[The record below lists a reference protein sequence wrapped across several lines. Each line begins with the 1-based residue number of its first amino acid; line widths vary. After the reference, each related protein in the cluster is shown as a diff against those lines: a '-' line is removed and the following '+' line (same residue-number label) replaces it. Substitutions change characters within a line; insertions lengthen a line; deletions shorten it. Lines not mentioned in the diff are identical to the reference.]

1 MHEEKFDNLIADL
14 VVKYDLEHLQK
25 KYNEIANDE
34 PNINIAFLGEFSTG
48 KSSILN
54 ALIGT
59 KVLPA
64 FTKPTTSVITEISS
78 GKENKCLV
86 DKIESTEEISFGD
99 LASEL
104 MKTDINKKVSIQ
116 LNNAKSLPE
125 NFKFIDTPGI
135 SSLDNLH
142 EDITYGYL
150 PSVDVAFVC
159 LNVHLGDMTKTSF
172 DFLKKISKNELSKIY
187 FIVNFI
193 DQIPTENVIAAEKS
207 FKKAISEIVEK
218 PRIIMTSAKKGIEA
232 NDKNDEVAYKLS
244 GIQEIW
250 DIIHCEVVAAKVEVQ
265 EKKRDSQKRAVLVD
279 IMKALEFK
287 KSSISWSYEE
297 QNNAIAVCSADIEQ
311 IRSDIHNIKMNF
323 RDGKDKVMLET
334 GRIVKEASESISM
347 KATKSSRTDTELD
360 IDEEVKYLIEGLDH
374 SYNRAFRKLN
384 DLQLNNGNMILGNTI
399 KLAAERGIYEMND
412 ALDIVSDVG
421 TFVLT
426 ALVVP
431 GGSSGLDLV
440 EGVAGVTA
448 TINEV
453 CQQNKS
459 GTDKTNES
467 GEVNHKDENESDKS
481 SEDSDD
487 DSTSKMGTVL
497 KSFGT
502 AIAHV
507 NPVSKVVNIIRPY
520 AIDKRLNSILSRKI
534 INLQDYL
541 FDEIESSI
549 EFYIE
554 DNHLTEL
561 ISKEKMI
568 VQNLNDKKAMKAEAN
583 DFSVELEEDIRK
595 ILDVI

>member
-1 MHEEKFDNLIADL
+1 
-14 VVKYDLEHLQK
+14 
-25 KYNEIANDE
+25 
-34 PNINIAFLGEFSTG
+34 
-48 KSSILN
+48 
-54 ALIGT
+54 
-59 KVLPA
+59 
-64 FTKPTTSVITEISS
+64 
-78 GKENKCLV
+78 
-86 DKIESTEEISFGD
+86 
-99 LASEL
+99 
-104 MKTDINKKVSIQ
+104 
-116 LNNAKSLPE
+116 
-125 NFKFIDTPGI
+125 
-135 SSLDNLH
+135 
-142 EDITYGYL
+142 
-150 PSVDVAFVC
+150 
-159 LNVHLGDMTKTSF
+159 
-172 DFLKKISKNELSKIY
+172 
-187 FIVNFI
+187 
-193 DQIPTENVIAAEKS
+193 
-207 FKKAISEIVEK
+207 
-218 PRIIMTSAKKGIEA
+218 
-232 NDKNDEVAYKLS
+232 
-244 GIQEIW
+244 
-250 DIIHCEVVAAKVEVQ
+250 
-265 EKKRDSQKRAVLVD
+265 
-279 IMKALEFK
+279 
-287 KSSISWSYEE
+287 
-297 QNNAIAVCSADIEQ
+297 
-311 IRSDIHNIKMNF
+311 
-323 RDGKDKVMLET
+323 
-334 GRIVKEASESISM
+334 
-347 KATKSSRTDTELD
+347 
-360 IDEEVKYLIEGLDH
+360 
-374 SYNRAFRKLN
+374 
-384 DLQLNNGNMILGNTI
+384 
-399 KLAAERGIYEMND
+399 MND

-453 CQQNKS
+453 CQQSKS

-497 KSFGT
+497 KSLGT

-583 DFSVELEEDIRK
+583 DFSIELEEDIRK